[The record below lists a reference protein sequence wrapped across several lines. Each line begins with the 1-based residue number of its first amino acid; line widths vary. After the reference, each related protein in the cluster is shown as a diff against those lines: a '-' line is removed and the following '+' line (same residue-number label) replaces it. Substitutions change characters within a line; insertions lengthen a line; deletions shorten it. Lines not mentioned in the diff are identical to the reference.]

1 MSFITIDAHDTKG
14 RRVEVLVDAS
24 SPPAFGETFKDE
36 GKTYVRVPSV
46 PQKPRVKQYR
56 FIGHSLPN
64 KKHALAQGRTL
75 AKNYD
80 DKGRPAFD
88 SRREVQEYMAKFNDN
103 PVEGHQLE
111 WDPDGGIGDEDD

>member
-46 PQKPRVKQYR
+46 PQKPRV
-56 FIGHSLPN
+56 
-64 KKHALAQGRTL
+64 
-75 AKNYD
+75 
-80 DKGRPAFD
+80 
-88 SRREVQEYMAKFNDN
+88 
-103 PVEGHQLE
+103 
-111 WDPDGGIGDEDD
+111 